1 MNKTENRFMR
11 GIMDGVPIGLG
22 YLSVSFTFG
31 IAAVTK
37 GLPIWAAL
45 LISMTNLTSAGQF
58 AGLNTMVAGGS
69 YLEVA
74 LTQLVINLRYA
85 LMSVSVSQKLTDDVK
100 TSSRMAIAFGITDEI
115 FAVSSTKES
124 KIGKKYM
131 YGLIAIPY
139 IGWALGTLL
148 GAALGM
154 ILPDFV
160 QSALGIAIYGM
171 FIAIIAVP
179 AVENRATGFVVLSAA
194 ALSSVFYFVPILNNI
209 SSGFSIIICTLVC
222 AGVGAFFAPINDNDA
237 NNDTNKEAC

>member
-1 MNKTENRFMR
+1 MRKTENRFSVGLR
-11 GIMDGVPIGLG
+11 DGVPIALG

-58 AGLNTMVAGGS
+58 AGLSTMVSGGS
-69 YLEVA
+69 YIEVA

-85 LMSVSVSQKLTDDVK
+85 LMSTSVSQKLESD
-100 TSSRMAIAFGITDEI
+100 TSALNRMGIAFGITDEI
-115 FAVSSTKES
+115 FAVSTTKKS
-124 KIGKKYM
+124 KVGKWYM
-131 YGLIAIPY
+131 YGLIALPY

-148 GAALGM
+148 GAALGSV
-154 ILPDFV
+154 LPEFI

-171 FIAIIAVP
+171 FIAIIALP
-179 AVENRATGFVVLSAA
+179 AIENRAVGFVVLSAA
-194 ALSSVFYFVPILNNI
+194 ALSSALYFIPGLNNI

-222 AGVGAFFAPINDNDA
+222 AGAAAFLAPIEEEDD
-237 NNDTNKEAC
+237 K